1 MGGTGGRY
9 SGPRSDDL
17 LERINK
23 AREKERERLDGQVN
37 DLIRELLTRYNDRDR
52 EKVSERLDEI
62 RQRLG
67 DVAELD
73 SVLFGG
79 SVAKH
84 TAVDGLSDVDALVV
98 LDREKIG
105 ADSPG
110 DLIDSFYR
118 LLNRS
123 LPRSEVE
130 SVRKGR
136 LAVTVTYQDGQEI
149 QLLPALRSR
158 QDVRIASSDG
168 SGWQSTKPRAFESA
182 LTDSNR
188 KMNGSLVPTIKL
200 VKSMVSDLP
209 PQKQLK
215 GYHIETLAV
224 DAARGYAGPR
234 TPRALLLHMLEH
246 SSQRVL
252 RPIADVT
259 GQSRVADGYLGPENS
274 VQRRNIS
281 QTLAGVKR
289 RLEAAS
295 TVAQW
300 RAVLDRV
307 RD

>member
-37 DLIRELLTRYNDRDR
+37 DLIRELLARYNDRDT
-52 EKVSERLDEI
+52 EKVSERLDDI
-62 RQRLG
+62 RERLD
-67 DVAELD
+67 DVAEID
-73 SVLFGG
+73 SMFFGG

-105 ADSPG
+105 ADSPQ
-110 DLIDSFYR
+110 DLIDSFHR
-118 LLNRS
+118 LLYQS

-130 SVRKGR
+130 SIRKGR

-168 SGWQSTKPRAFESA
+168 SAWQNTKPRAFERA

-200 VKSMVSDLP
+200 VKSVVSDLP

-215 GYHIETLAV
+215 GYHVETLAV
-224 DAARGYAGPR
+224 DAARGYTGPK
-234 TPRALLLHMLEH
+234 TPRALLLHTLEH
-246 SSQRVL
+246 SSRRVL

-274 VQRRNIS
+274 VQRRNVS
-281 QTLAGVKR
+281 QTLAGIKR
-289 RLEAAS
+289 RLEAAT